1 MNNQSIFELTRSQ
14 QAIFQM
20 GLFNLAGSQ
29 FYFGGI
35 ARFKGDI
42 ALEQLVRVAD
52 IIRNTL
58 DVFRIGFMNKPQVE
72 TGIVG
77 VEWCGIRHDGPQSE
91 VGRVDFSHFPDPK
104 KAFEH
109 WAQRQLRMEEDLSLT
124 PIRIFAVRFQTDQS
138 GWFVKIHHAA
148 LDGMGSALLQHQL
161 IKVLEQ
167 ESASSA
173 TEQHDSF
180 LFTIL
185 AEEEQNYER
194 SRRINKDKAYWQHLF
209 AENSSADARKIFS
222 RYPIG
227 DYRGLEMSSMRIKA
241 TITPYKNEILCRFK
255 DRGESIFR
263 LFFTAVAWIQM
274 VVEDGNCALLQAPVV
289 NRWSEEAKKAVS
301 MAVAPVLLPV
311 FRQTGQTAVD
321 CYQQLKK
328 HLQKAITH
336 SRYAPATRWGELASA
351 DWKRVIPAFGVSYQ
365 TGEFQQE
372 AMGAEVLL
380 EHMQAVESLFASIHI
395 HDRFEKGYY
404 RLEADFRRIWSP
416 EQCHAFLQTVLDCAT
431 DIALEITEQQ
441 SLTDENDEQRI
452 HQSVT
457 TPIGVHLLNAF
468 EWHADSTLFKSETT
482 FKTETASQAFTYRHG
497 LQWIH
502 RFSEQLHAMQPEHQ
516 PVLILGRRTPEIV
529 LSYLTCLI
537 KNITVV
543 PVCPTTTPSERLS
556 TIIRN
561 SGASL
566 CIYTEA
572 DRELAETLNLPSL
585 RVSLQQQN
593 AVQAQ
598 TETAWRAEV
607 QSQPPSGHPA
617 YILYTSGST
626 GEPKGVAISAIA
638 LANYA
643 LAAKTAYADET
654 SFNAPLFTSF
664 GFDLTQTAILVP
676 VLSGGFIQTH
686 EQDIRDNPELLLT
699 LLADK
704 SLTGVKCTPSHLALL
719 IEQGIETDGRSPL
732 TFIVGGENL
741 PVSLVNN
748 ALNCLPS
755 GSRIINEYGP
765 TEATVGC
772 CTYALSD
779 NAGDLENSQNTAVA
793 VMPIGTAL
801 GKAELSL
808 RDSWGQKIPRGFQG
822 EIWISGPILAEGY
835 LNDPSQTAEKF
846 VSGADEQQRWY
857 RTGDLGV
864 QDARGIFH
872 CIGRIDDEF
881 KVRGHRIHPLEI
893 EKAVTDVL
901 IQSGQSEDHNWQ
913 LKVLKL
919 VINTSQGLA
928 ETASTVKTESIV
940 LCSNYP
946 LPYDSPEFQ
955 HKLKEKIAES
965 WLPNLYCTVQ
975 PWPMN
980 ANGKV
985 DIGRLTRAAEISYQ
999 SLTELPNKDSV
1010 DKKAHQETENYPL
1023 PDWLDEEFLRPI
1035 WPQSVD
1041 LTASFFELGGDSI
1054 KAIRLVALLAK
1065 KGVKLGMN
1073 SLLTSTALG
1082 LVLANACAESSV
1094 QTEILQQEDAPEQP
1108 DANWLRYL
1116 PAVRWYQQ
1124 QCFKYGEQLQQGVVL
1139 EITSVLSA
1147 EQINAAMMAVKSRHK
1162 IFSLR
1167 ANQDLSELYFSP
1179 SVQTAGNIGNYCRVL
1194 ASDESLEDRRK
1205 QLQGEICLASRPS
1218 VHEVVYD
1225 PRVNKH
1231 FLILLCHHLICDV
1244 HSWIFLLDELDQAL
1258 NPPMAET
1265 DTFAEIES
1273 EQGAFLWGKWL
1284 ADKLSVENI
1293 TDMSGLSQGNS
1304 AVQPAITSITLPLSI
1319 SGADF
1324 RLLEQRKKA
1333 ERSQLIAAI
1342 LLEILA
1348 EGGLLP
1354 YKVNVLFENHGRL
1367 FTEAGMPAGWNL
1379 AMANAVGWFTGFQL
1393 LRFNVNSNQSLSF
1406 LQRLKSQQYKDK
1418 ADWKKQLG
1426 LSSTAER
1433 ALISINDIGSG
1444 LSDNDSKE
1452 WQHINLIQS
1461 LSGGFLHPDEK
1472 SVADFDI
1479 LIHDRP
1485 ATGSVLLELRLGIP
1499 EANTEDARNYLTQI
1513 NDRLSEWCRSEEAC
1527 AGQVRSL
1534 IPADFPFSQ
1543 LSQSEL
1549 DFIIHGASE

>member
-1 MNNQSIFELTRSQ
+1 MNNQPIFELTRSQ

-20 GLFNLAGSQ
+20 GLLNLAGSQ

-42 ALEQLVRVAD
+42 SLEQLVRVAD
-52 IIRNTL
+52 IIRNTQ
-58 DVFRIGFMNKPQVE
+58 DVFCIGFINKPQVE
-72 TGIVG
+72 IGVEG
-77 VEWCGIRHDGPQSE
+77 VEWCGIRHDSPQSE
-91 VGRVDFSHFPDPK
+91 VGRVDFSHYPDPEN
-104 KAFEH
+104 AFEH
-109 WAQRQLRMEEDLSLT
+109 WAQRQLRMEEDLSLM
-124 PIRIFAVRFQTDQS
+124 PIRIFAVRFQPDQS

-167 ESASSA
+167 ESVGSA
-173 TEQHDSF
+173 AEPCDSF
-180 LFTIL
+180 LFTVL
-185 AEEEQNYER
+185 AEEEQDYES
-194 SRRINKDKAYWQHLF
+194 SRRIDKDKAYWRRLF
-209 AENSSADARKIFS
+209 ADNSSADARKIFS

-227 DYRGLEMSSMRIKA
+227 DYRGQEMNSMRIKA
-241 TITPYKNEILCRFK
+241 TITPYQNEIFYRFK
-255 DRGESIFR
+255 NRGESIFR
-263 LFFTAVAWIQM
+263 LFFTAVAWTQM
-274 VVEDGNCALLQAPVV
+274 GVEDGNCALLQAPVV
-289 NRWSEEAKKAVS
+289 NRWSEEAKKAIS

-311 FRQTGQTAVD
+311 FRQVGQTATD

-328 HLQKAITH
+328 QLQKAIAH

-395 HDRFEKGYY
+395 HDRFEKDYY

-416 EQCHAFLQTVLDCAT
+416 EQCHAFLQAVLDCAT

-441 SLTDENDEQRI
+441 SLTEENDEQSPP
-452 HQSVT
+452 QSLSA
-457 TPIGVHLLNAF
+457 PIGVHLLNAF
-468 EWHADSTLFKSETT
+468 EWHSDNIL
-482 FKTETASQAFTYRHG
+482 FKTETVSQAFTYRHG

-502 RFSEQLHAMQPEHQ
+502 RLSEQLQAMQTEHQ

-543 PVCPTTTPSERLS
+543 PVCPTTTPPERLS

-585 RVSLQQQN
+585 NVSLHQQN
-593 AVQAQ
+593 AVPEQ
-598 TETAWRAEV
+598 TETAWCAEI
-607 QSQPPSGHPA
+607 QSQPPSGHLA

-626 GEPKGVAISAIA
+626 GEPKGVAVSAIA

-643 LAAKTAYADET
+643 LAAKTAYADEIP
-654 SFNAPLFTSF
+654 FNAPLFTSF

-676 VLSGGFIQTH
+676 VLSGGFILMH
-686 EQDIRDNPELLLT
+686 EQDIRDNPELLHT
-699 LLADK
+699 LLSDK

-719 IEQGIETDGRSPL
+719 IEQDIETDGRSPL

-772 CTYALSD
+772 CIYELSHYASD
-779 NAGDLENSQNTAVA
+779 SGNNQNTAAA

-808 RDSWGQKIPRGFQG
+808 RDSWGQKIPRGFRG
-822 EIWISGPILAEGY
+822 EIWISGSILAEGY
-835 LNDPSQTAEKF
+835 LHDPVQTAEKF
-846 VSGADEQQRWY
+846 VSGADKQQRWY

-893 EKAVTDVL
+893 EKAVAEVL
-901 IQSGQSEDHNWQ
+901 IQSGQSVDHHWQ
-913 LKVLKL
+913 FKALKL
-919 VINTSQGLA
+919 VFSAPQGLE
-928 ETASTVKTESIV
+928 ETENTVKTESIV

-946 LPYDSPEFQ
+946 VPYESPEFQ
-955 HKLKEKIAES
+955 HQLKEKIVEA

-980 ANGKV
+980 TNGKV
-985 DIGRLTRAAEISYQ
+985 DIKRLTHAAEISYRA
-999 SLTELPNKDSV
+999 STELSHENSAN
-1010 DKKAHQETENYPL
+1010 KKAHQETENYPL
-1023 PDWLDEEFLRPI
+1023 PDWLNAEFFRPI
-1035 WPQSVD
+1035 WPQPVD

-1065 KGVKLGMN
+1065 KGVKLGM
-1073 SLLTSTALG
+1073 SALLTSTALG
-1082 LVLANACAESSV
+1082 LVLTNACAESSA
-1094 QTEILQQEDAPEQP
+1094 QADTFEENAPEQP

-1139 EITSVLSA
+1139 EITSALSA
-1147 EQINAAMMAVKSRHK
+1147 EQINAAVMAVKARHK
-1162 IFSLR
+1162 IFSFR
-1167 ANQDLSELYFSP
+1167 ANNDLSELYFSP
-1179 SVQTAGNIGNYCRVL
+1179 SVQTDKNIENHSRVL
-1194 ASDESLEDRRK
+1194 ASGESLEDRRK

-1225 PRVNKH
+1225 PQVNKH
-1231 FLILLCHHLICDV
+1231 YLILLCHHLICDV

-1258 NPPMAET
+1258 NSPMLNLPMAET
-1265 DTFAEIES
+1265 DTFAEP
-1273 EQGAFLWGKWL
+1273 EQGVFLWGKWL
-1284 ADKLSVENI
+1284 AEKLSIENIAVEN
-1293 TDMSGLSQGNS
+1293 TADMRDLSQNNS
-1304 AVQPAITSITLPLSI
+1304 ADQPVIASVTLALSI
-1319 SGADF
+1319 FGADF
-1324 RLLEQRKKA
+1324 LLLAQRNKA
-1333 ERSQLIAAI
+1333 ERSQLIAAV
-1342 LLEILA
+1342 LLEIIA
-1348 EGGLLP
+1348 ESDLLP
-1354 YKVNVLFENHGRL
+1354 YKINVLFENHGRL
-1367 FTEAGMPAGWNL
+1367 FTEAGMPAGRNL

-1393 LRFNVNSNQSLSF
+1393 LHLNVDSNPSLSF
-1406 LQRLKSQQYKDK
+1406 LQQLKSQQHKDK
-1418 ADWKKQLG
+1418 SDWKKQLG
-1426 LSSTAER
+1426 LNSSAER

-1452 WQHINLIQS
+1452 WQHIKLIQS

-1499 EANTEDARNYLTQI
+1499 NANTDDARHYLLQI
-1513 NDRLSEWCRSEEAC
+1513 NDRLSEWCRSDQA
-1527 AGQVRSL
+1527 RSF

-1543 LSQSEL
+1543 LSQPEL
-1549 DFIIHGASE
+1549 DFIINGASE